1 MRRTRRSDRSRLF
14 VAACRW
20 TLLLPLLAGCT
31 VGNEGNPS
39 QSRTRNPL
47 LASEIAKVR
56 KVGLHVVVEQP
67 FEVVWRQA
75 GDADTTTMV
84 AAGVAG
90 GLIGGVVAG
99 FADTAIRDQ
108 ADRRHARA
116 MEAQLGGLK
125 LREELAAALAREIE
139 AGQLGITTEWLN
151 STNRAQIEKQ
161 GCDAALYVNVLR
173 WGVEPCE
180 IPAVSDE
187 TATNQLAQAKM
198 DMRLSLI
205 ERRSNRR
212 FWERL
217 EYHVSGDCRPLDDFK
232 DEDGLLRTRFE
243 QGVARVAAAIVDE
256 IRQAATPAA
265 VPQ

>member
-1 MRRTRRSDRSRLF
+1 MCRTRRSKRSRVL

-20 TLLLPLLAGCT
+20 SLLLPLLAGCT
-31 VGNEGNPS
+31 VGNEGSPS

-47 LASEIAKVR
+47 LPSEIAKVR
-56 KVGLHVVVEQP
+56 KVGLHVVVERP
-67 FEVVWRQA
+67 FEVIWIQT
-75 GDADTTTMV
+75 GDPDTTTMV

-90 GLIGGVVAG
+90 GLIGGVLAG

-108 ADRRHARA
+108 ADRRHARP
-116 MEAQLGGLK
+116 MEAQMAGLD
-125 LREELAAALAREIE
+125 LREELAVALAREID
-139 AGQLGITTEWLN
+139 AGQLGITTEWLS

-180 IPAVSDE
+180 NPAVPGE

-198 DMRLSLI
+198 DLRLSLI

-212 FWERL
+212 LWERL
-217 EYHVSGDCRPLDDFK
+217 EYHVPGDCRPLDDFK
-232 DEDGLLRTRFE
+232 NEDGMLRARFE

-256 IRQAATPAA
+256 IRQAAAPA
-265 VPQ
+265 QQ

>member
-1 MRRTRRSDRSRLF
+1 M
-14 VAACRW
+14 
-20 TLLLPLLAGCT
+20 PLLAGCT

-39 QSRTRNPL
+39 QSRTRNSL
-47 LASEIAKVR
+47 LPSEIAKVG

-67 FEVVWRQA
+67 FQVTWIQA
-75 GDADTTTMV
+75 KGPNTTTLTT
-84 AAGVAG
+84 AAVAG

-108 ADRRHARA
+108 ADRRHARP
-116 MEAQLGGLK
+116 MEAQLAGLN

-139 AGQLGITTEWLN
+139 AGQLGITTEWLT

-180 IPAVSDE
+180 DPAASDE

-212 FWERL
+212 LWERL
-217 EYHVSGDCRPLDDFK
+217 EYHVAGDCRPLDDFK
-232 DEDGLLRTRFE
+232 NEDGMLRARFE
-243 QGVARVAAAIVDE
+243 QGVARVAAVIVDE
-256 IRQAATPAA
+256 IRQAAEPRLAT
-265 VPQ
+265 Q